1 MKEAQKECI
10 NNLQNKQNPQEKP
23 LKNKKK
29 YLYKSFMKMKFVMLF
44 LLLLLLVLHTMGMQI
59 DWLDD
64 V

>member
-23 LKNKKK
+23 SSKKKK
-29 YLYKSFMKMKFVMLF
+29 YLYKSFMKMM
-44 LLLLLLVLHTMGMQI
+44 LLLLMLLLLHTMGMQI